1 MNDYAR
7 LRKLIGSDAAG
18 PAVRGWARD
27 FMTAVL
33 DGRVEVGAVRHPLGF
48 LCFPAWREGGLGVC
62 VHVWT
67 EGLRSHPTT
76 SAMHAHSWDL
86 LSVVLYGEV
95 GNEILE
101 VESSADRAT
110 HRIFEIHS
118 GADGDVVRATDRL
131 VRYRTRS
138 TEHFRAGEVYTL
150 PHGVF
155 HLSDVRGEAA
165 TVVLGEVR
173 RGRTDRS
180 LGTIATVDHWVHRTG
195 CTPSE
200 IRRAAQTVL
209 DQLYLPTPPAPP
221 AAVSLQESTLPEQL
235 EDRCEQVT

>member
-1 MNDYAR
+1 MNDYVR
-7 LRKLIGSDAAG
+7 LRTLIGSDAAG
-18 PAVRGWARD
+18 PAVRRWAHD
-27 FMTAVL
+27 FMTGVL
-33 DGRVEVGAVRHPLGF
+33 DGRTDIGAVRHPLGF
-48 LCFPAWREGGLGVC
+48 LCFPAWRDGGLGVC

-67 EGLRSHPTT
+67 DGLRSYPTT

-101 VESSADRAT
+101 VEGSADRAT

-118 GADGDVVRATDRL
+118 GADGDVVRATERL
-131 VRYRTRS
+131 VRYRIRS
-138 TEHFRAGEVYTL
+138 SEHFRAGEVYTL

-173 RGRTDRS
+173 RGRPDRS
-180 LGTIATVDHWVHRTG
+180 LGTLATADHRVHRTG

-200 IRRAAQTVL
+200 TRRAAQTVL
-209 DQLYLPTPPAPP
+209 DHLYLPAPP
-221 AAVSLQESTLPEQL
+221 ATPAAIPLQEPTLPEKL
-235 EDRCEQVT
+235 EDRCEQAT

>member
-33 DGRVEVGAVRHPLGF
+33 DGSVEVGAIRHPLGF

-67 EGLRSHPTT
+67 DGLRSHPTT

-118 GADGDVVRATDRL
+118 GADGDVVRASERL

-138 TEHFRAGEVYTL
+138 SEHFRAGEVYTL

-173 RGRTDRS
+173 RGRPDRS
-180 LGTIATVDHWVHRTG
+180 LGALATADHWVHRTS
-195 CTPSE
+195 CTRTE
-200 IRRAAQTVL
+200 TRRAAQTVL
-209 DQLYLPTPPAPP
+209 DHLQAP
-221 AAVSLQESTLPEQL
+221 TLPEQL
-235 EDRCEQVT
+235 EDRCEQAT

>member
-18 PAVRGWARD
+18 PAVRGWVRE
-27 FMTAVL
+27 FMTGVL
-33 DGRVEVGAVRHPLGF
+33 AGSAEVGAVRHPLGF
-48 LCFPAWREGGLGVC
+48 LCFPAWRDGGLGVC
-62 VHVWT
+62 VHIWT
-67 EGLRSHPTT
+67 DGLRSHPTT

-86 LSVVLYGEV
+86 LSLVLYGEV

-101 VESSADRAT
+101 VDSAVDRPT

-118 GADGDVVRATDRL
+118 GADGDVVRATERL

-138 TEHFRAGEVYTL
+138 SQHFRAGEVYSL

-165 TVVLGEVR
+165 TVVLGQVR
-173 RGRTDRS
+173 RGRPDRS
-180 LGTIATVDHWVHRTG
+180 LGALATTDHWVHRTG
-195 CTPSE
+195 CTLAE
-200 IRRAAQTVL
+200 TRRAARTVL
-209 DQLYLPTPPAPP
+209 DQLDVSTPP
-221 AAVSLQESTLPEQL
+221 AAVPQQDYTLPEQL
-235 EDRCEQVT
+235 EDRCEQPT

>member
-7 LRKLIGSDAAG
+7 LRKLIGSDVAG
-18 PAVRGWARD
+18 PAVRRWARD
-27 FMTAVL
+27 FMTGVL
-33 DGRVEVGAVRHPLGF
+33 AGRAEVGAVRHPLGF
-48 LCFPAWREGGLGVC
+48 LCFPAWRDGGLGVC
-62 VHVWT
+62 VHIWT
-67 EGLRSHPTT
+67 DGLRSHPTT

-101 VESSADRAT
+101 VDSAADRPT

-118 GADGDVVRATDRL
+118 GADGDVVRATERM

-138 TEHFRAGEVYTL
+138 SQRFRAGEVYTL

-173 RGRTDRS
+173 PGRPDRS
-180 LGTIATVDHWVHRTG
+180 LGTPATTDHWVHRTG
-195 CTPSE
+195 CTPIE
-200 IRRAAQTVL
+200 TRRAAQTVL
-209 DQLYLPTPPAPP
+209 DQLDLPTLPAPP
-221 AAVSLQESTLPEQL
+221 AAIPRQDSTLPEQL
-235 EDRCEQVT
+235 EDRCEQAT

>member
-7 LRKLIGSDAAG
+7 LRTLIGSDAAG
-18 PAVRGWARD
+18 PAVRRWARD
-27 FMTAVL
+27 FMTGVL
-33 DGRVEVGAVRHPLGF
+33 DGRIDIAAVRHPLGF
-48 LCFPAWREGGLGVC
+48 LCFPASRDGGLGVC

-67 EGLRSHPTT
+67 DGLRSCPTT

-118 GADGDVVRATDRL
+118 GADGDVVRATERL
-131 VRYRTRS
+131 VRYRIRS
-138 TEHFRAGEVYTL
+138 SEHFRVGEVYTL

-173 RGRTDRS
+173 RGQPDRS
-180 LGTIATVDHWVHRTG
+180 LGTLATADHWVRRTG

-200 IRRAAQTVL
+200 TRRAAQTVL

-221 AAVSLQESTLPEQL
+221 AAIPLQESTLPEQL
-235 EDRCEQVT
+235 EDRCEQAT